1 MKYSKQMC
9 LFKIFI
15 GLFYIGATLRCAR
28 TTSKYDQPNYSTGEA
43 NLHRPGVKSSPCWVT
58 TKNCRTGTTTRY
70 ERNTRVEHV
79 QVRVAPGCVASLW
92 GSSRGDGT
100 EPTEFQP
107 VM

>member
-15 GLFYIGATLRCAR
+15 GLLYIGATLRCAR

-58 TKNCRTGTTTRY
+58 TKKTAEQQRP
-70 ERNTRVEHV
+70 RVM
-79 QVRVAPGCVASLW
+79 
-92 GSSRGDGT
+92 DGT
-100 EPTEFQP
+100 PELSTCRSGSPRGLRCLA
-107 VM
+107 VGII